1 MAPTLYMFHGSPPVR
16 AVLMTAKAIDL
27 ELDIKEI
34 DFLNREQLKPHF
46 LKVFHP
52 KRPHKIHYKFRR

>member
-1 MAPTLYMFHGSPPVR
+1 
-16 AVLMTAKAIDL
+16 MTAKAIDL

-52 KRPHKIHYKFRR
+52 KRPHKMHYKFRR